1 MKKQIKQSA
10 FDVMKQTQGRFF
22 GLYLKDGER
31 INAQFRQETA
41 KTVVVYDRNNG
52 IDRRINKSK
61 INFIYSK
68 NTPFFA

>member
-10 FDVMKQTQGRFF
+10 LDAMKQTQGRFF
-22 GLYLKDGER
+22 GLYLKDGEK
-31 INAQFRQETA
+31 INAQFRKETE
-41 KTVVVYDRNNG
+41 KTVLVYDRNNG

-61 INFIYSK
+61 ISFIYSK